1 MRQDLV
7 KHITFSYLIF
17 CIVQVIC
24 FTILGLFLILI
35 HNEPFSS
42 SYVIGFFSFIVY
54 TLIFSGLFNTLF
66 LFLLYLLKIDAGI
79 IFDIKRCFVESV
91 FYFALYFIFGLIIDS
106 VPANLK
112 FYYHDIW
119 VDGNLI
125 SKNAYTLK
133 FYFTD
138 EARIIFVYIVLTL
151 YYCFKYIRSK
161 KSFS

>member
-54 TLIFSGLFNTLF
+54 TLIFSGLFNTL
-66 LFLLYLLKIDAGI
+66 KSAT
-79 IFDIKRCFVESV
+79 
-91 FYFALYFIFGLIIDS
+91 AL
-106 VPANLK
+106 
-112 FYYHDIW
+112 
-119 VDGNLI
+119 
-125 SKNAYTLK
+125 
-133 FYFTD
+133 
-138 EARIIFVYIVLTL
+138 
-151 YYCFKYIRSK
+151 IR
-161 KSFS
+161 

>member
-7 KHITFSYLIF
+7 KHITYSYLIF

-24 FTILGLFLILI
+24 FIILGLFLILI

-42 SYVIGFFSFIVY
+42 SHVIGSFSFIVY

-66 LFLLYLLKIDAGI
+66 LFFLYLLKIDTGI
-79 IFDIKRCFVESV
+79 IYDIKRCFVESV
-91 FYFALYFIFGLIIDS
+91 FYFALYFILGVIIDS
-106 VPANLK
+106 VPDNLK

-138 EARIIFVYIVLTL
+138 EARIIYVYIVLTL
-151 YYCFKYIRSK
+151 YYCLKYVRSK